1 MDRPEEGKKLEELL
15 AEYARS
21 GAYPFHMPGHKR
33 QPLPGR
39 ESLPQDPV
47 GEAMKIDITEISGFD
62 DLHAPEGILLSEMR
76 AAAKL
81 YGVRDTLFSVN
92 GTTASNLAAV
102 FAAAEPGGR
111 ILVASNCHR
120 SIFHA
125 ASLRGLK
132 VTVLPVSGAGPADG
146 ESRAGSLR
154 DGKTGSV
161 SGEEPFPYGILR
173 DRGPALPEDVAAAFR
188 KEPDIRCV
196 VLTSPT
202 YDGVIS
208 DVSQIAEIVHSR
220 GAVLVVDEAHG
231 AHLPFFERPRTQG
244 VSRGKAGRAPEFP
257 VSAIRLGADL
267 VAQSLHKTLPAM
279 TQTSLLHNVS
289 GRIGTEELR
298 FWMDHFV
305 SSSPS
310 YVLMASITRCLHFLA
325 EEAEGGNVFSAFRE
339 NLAVFRNGAA
349 RWQRLRL
356 LAPPAPCD
364 PSRLLIGCGT
374 TGYTGTALAG
384 ILRENYN
391 IETELAMPDYVLAIT
406 GICDTEEG
414 FARLSRALREIDAGQ

>member
-21 GAYPFHMPGHKR
+21 GAYPFHMPGHKT

-102 FAAAEPGGR
+102 FAAAERGDR

-132 VTVLPVSGAGPADG
+132 VTVLPVSGAG
-146 ESRAGSLR
+146 
-154 DGKTGSV
+154 
-161 SGEEPFPYGILR
+161 PFPYGILR

-202 YDGVIS
+202 YDGIVS
-208 DVSQIAEIVHSR
+208 DVSRIAEIVHSR

-231 AHLPFFERPRTQG
+231 AHLPFLERPRTQD
-244 VSRGKAGRAPEFP
+244 VSCGQAGRAPEFP
-257 VSAIRLGADL
+257 ASAIRLGADL
-267 VAQSLHKTLPAM
+267 VTQSLHKTLPAM

-339 NLAVFRNGAA
+339 NLAAFRDGAA

-374 TGYTGTALAG
+374 AGYTGAALAG

-414 FARLSRALREIDAGQ
+414 FARLSRALREIDTGQ